1 MVVQLGDLELWAV
14 EDVRW
19 RLDGGMMFG
28 TLPRVIW
35 ERTAPPDQ
43 RNRVRMALRNLLIR
57 GRDRDGRPAV
67 VLVDAGLGEMAVG
80 AKFRELYAVSD
91 EPWRLLAEMAAA
103 GVAPADVTH
112 VVYTHLHFDHVAG
125 GVRADGMGAAAR
137 DVPGAADAVRARADG
152 VPADAGGVRRGD
164 GRARAGGVGA
174 VARGVHGAADAGR
187 GSAAGVLDD
196 AGGVRPTFPR
206 ARYVVHGD
214 ELAYAKAPD
223 RRSRASYLPETWQPL
238 EDAGVLDT
246 VSGRH
251 EVIPGVTL
259 HDAPGHTD
267 HHQVVTVTGGGRTV
281 LFTAD
286 LFPFASHL
294 KPHYVPALDVDPRR
308 TMESRQRYLER
319 VTAENW
325 LLLFQHDPDY
335 GLVKVERDL
344 TVTAVAPNG
353 SGRV

>member
-1 MVVQLGDLELWAV
+1 MVVQLGELELWAV

-28 TLPRVIW
+28 TSPRVIW

-57 GRDRDGRPAV
+57 GRDREGRPAV
-67 VLVDAGLGEMAVG
+67 VLVDAGLGDMAAG

-125 GVRADGMGAAAR
+125 GVRADAGS
-137 DVPGAADAVRARADG
+137 VQ
-152 VPADAGGVRRGD
+152 ADAGSVRADAGSVRGGD
-164 GRARAGGVGA
+164 GTARAGGVGA

-187 GSAAGVLDD
+187 GSAAGVRADP
-196 AGGVRPTFPR
+196 GGVRPTFPR

-267 HHQVVTVTGGGRTV
+267 HHQVVTVTGSGRTI

-319 VTAENW
+319 ITAEGW

-335 GLVKVERDL
+335 GLVTVEPDL

>member
-1 MVVQLGDLELWAV
+1 MSREGVALRLGELELWAV

-35 ERTAPPDQ
+35 ERTTPPDE

-67 VLVDAGLGEMAVG
+67 VLVDAGMGDLAAG

-91 EPWRLLAEMAAA
+91 APWRLLAQMAAV
-103 GVAPADVTH
+103 GVAAVDVTH

-125 GVRADGMGAAAR
+125 GVRAD
-137 DVPGAADAVRARADG
+137 
-152 VPADAGGVRRGD
+152 AG
-164 GRARAGGVGA
+164 
-174 VARGVHGAADAGR
+174 
-187 GSAAGVLDD
+187 S
-196 AGGVRPTFPR
+196 VRPTFPR
-206 ARYVVHGD
+206 ARYLVHGE

-223 RRSRASYLPETWQPL
+223 RRSRASYLRETWKPL
-238 EDAGVLDT
+238 EEAGVLDT

-308 TMESRQRYLER
+308 TMLSRP
-319 VTAENW
+319 A
-325 LLLFQHDPDY
+325 LLGTDHRR
-335 GLVKVERDL
+335 GVAA
-344 TVTAVAPNG
+344 AVPA
-353 SGRV
+353 

>member
-57 GRDRDGRPAV
+57 GRDHEGRPAV
-67 VLVDAGLGEMAVG
+67 VLVDAGLGEMAAG
-80 AKFRELYAVSD
+80 AKIRELYAVSD
-91 EPWRLLAEMAAA
+91 EPWRLLTELAAV

-125 GVRADGMGAAAR
+125 GVGAVTRAVDAR
-137 DVPGAADAVRARADG
+137 
-152 VPADAGGVRRGD
+152 ADAGGG
-164 GRARAGGVGA
+164 GAGG
-174 VARGVHGAADAGR
+174 
-187 GSAAGVLDD
+187 L
-196 AGGVRPTFPR
+196 RPTFPR
-206 ARYVVHGD
+206 ARYVVHDG

-238 EDAGVLDT
+238 EEAGVLDT

-267 HHQVVTVTGGGRTV
+267 HHQVVTVTGSGRTI

-308 TMESRQRYLER
+308 TMESRQRYLDR
-319 VTAENW
+319 IAAENW

-335 GLVKVERDL
+335 GLVTVEPDL